1 MLPRYRV
8 RTRIKVEI
16 EGKVCQSQGE
26 TFEIRPH
33 SRYAHVD
40 EGGLAYEFGHLQFP
54 SHKYG
59 VCACYSLE
67 LNLVRLS
74 CSGAGE
80 PSPVGFF
87 PRLKIGPRG

>member
-54 SHKYG
+54 
-59 VCACYSLE
+59 
-67 LNLVRLS
+67 
-74 CSGAGE
+74 
-80 PSPVGFF
+80 
-87 PRLKIGPRG
+87 